1 MRIVAGRFKG
11 RTLQGPTGPG
21 LRPTSDGL
29 RETIFNVLANRVVG
43 TRFLDAFAGTGAVGL
58 EALSRGAGHATFVE
72 RDRRA
77 VSLLEQNVLL
87 CGATSDSNIVR
98 DDFVGVT
105 GRHRRLG
112 QFEIVFLDPPYD
124 FDDLRS
130 VLAEAAELVAPGGLV
145 VLEHSRRRT
154 LPEPIADLQR
164 ARLLKSGDSALAFY
178 VPGPPADTMSTGP
191 D

>member
-1 MRIVAGRFKG
+1 MRVVAGRFKG
-11 RTLQGPTGPG
+11 RVLQGPTGPG

-29 RETIFNVLANRVVG
+29 RETIFNVLADRVVAA
-43 TRFLDAFAGTGAVGL
+43 RFLDAFAGTGAVGL
-58 EALSRGAGHATFVE
+58 EALSRGASHATFVE

-98 DDFVGVT
+98 DDFVGVS

-124 FDDLRS
+124 FDNLLA
-130 VLAEAAELVAPGGLV
+130 VLDEAAALAAPGGLV
-145 VLEHSRRRT
+145 VLEHSRRRSV
-154 LPEPIADLQR
+154 PEATADLR
-164 ARLLKSGDSALAFY
+164 RGRVLKAGDSALAFY